1 MATGTR
7 RVTVG
12 IIAALG
18 LALALGLY
26 WLDRA
31 AAGIPRFYLW
41 KIWSGQ
47 AHGGRYADVNGVR
60 IYYETYGTGR
70 PVLVLHGGTAFI
82 ESMHFQITAL
92 AQNRLVV
99 APDSR
104 GHGRSYDGELPMSYG
119 LMADDMLALADRL
132 GLDRFDVVGW
142 SDGGIIGLD
151 LAMHHPER
159 VGRVVAIGANY
170 DSEGLSDE
178 LWNHIDDLMADAR
191 RFYRLVAPMPA
202 RWPILRDK
210 VVAMWRTQPHYTASD
225 LAGIAAPT
233 LLIVGEF
240 DDIKPEHTD
249 RLTAAI
255 SGARQLVVKG
265 ATHMAPIEQ
274 PATVNAAIRDFLDA
288 PLR

>member
-1 MATGTR
+1 M
-7 RVTVG
+7 TVG
-12 IIAALG
+12 FIAAAG
-18 LALALGLY
+18 LALSLGLY
-26 WLDRA
+26 LFDRA

-41 KIWSGQ
+41 KVGSGL

-60 IYYETYGTGR
+60 IYYETYGKGR

-82 ESMHFQITAL
+82 KSMHFQIRAL
-92 AQNRLVV
+92 AWDRLVI

-104 GHGRSYDGELPMSYG
+104 GHGRSSDAEVPLSYA
-119 LMADDMLALADRL
+119 LLADDMLGLADRL

-151 LAMHHPER
+151 LAMRHPDR

-178 LWNHIDDLMADAR
+178 LWSHIDGLMADAR
-191 RFYRLVAPMPA
+191 RFYRLVAPVPS

-210 VVAMWRTQPHYTASD
+210 VVAMWRTEPHYTASD
-225 LAGIAAPT
+225 LARIVAPT

-240 DDIKPEHTD
+240 DDIKQEHTD
-249 RLTAAI
+249 RLTGAI
-255 SGARQLVVKG
+255 SGARQLIVKG

-274 PATVNAAIRDFLDA
+274 SAAVNAAIREFLDA